1 MALKVRWTKEA
12 VDQLDGIIEYLELNW
27 SEKKIRTFFRK
38 LEEAINALKEHPD
51 RHKLSERKT
60 GTREYQLTRHTTI
73 FYDFDDAH
81 VTILLL
87 WQNLMDPKKLK

>member
-1 MALKVRWTKEA
+1 MALKVRWTQEA
-12 VDQLDGIIEYLELNW
+12 VNQLDGIIEYLELNW
-27 SEKKIRTFFRK
+27 SHKEIKSFFRK
-38 LEEAINALKEHPD
+38 LEEAVRSISEYPD
-51 RHKLSERKT
+51 RNKLSERKP

-87 WQNLMDPKKLK
+87 WQNMMDPKKLK